1 MAGGAAELQ
10 KLVNLEAR
18 AVTGCFR
25 TTNQAALGNEAG
37 LRPAVAQLNNRQR
50 RFGAR
55 LLALPRG
62 DEARKI
68 VGAPSGIGRR
78 LEEALGYSGRMEETI
93 TLPLAANRLELETI
107 VEEKEEAKRTAG
119 RERAGLTIFTDG
131 SRARNGATG
140 YAVTWKSRSKWVG
153 VKTHLGYNQ
162 EAFDAECAALARA
175 LEVAARRRSAPEAV
189 TIYTDAQAAM
199 RRIVADEP
207 GPGQKYAVLARKW
220 VAALKQTRP
229 EVRIE
234 IRWCPA
240 HEGVEGNEKADEWA
254 KQAAE
259 EPDARGVEWLRY
271 GDRYGVRR
279 MPPPRSLANLKRE
292 IAEKKWGEARSWTE
306 ERIRG
311 RKYRLARD
319 QRPNWMVERAPKH
332 LAGRFH
338 QLRTGHCRT
347 GQYLEWTK
355 NADSAACG
363 WCQYRTQTREH
374 LFKHCRKWKR
384 QQKVLWAEVRK
395 ETGKGK
401 DRHAIRDLFAD
412 ERCTGAILDFLRTTE
427 VGSRVGPRTKA
438 TVAGVG

>member
-1 MAGGAAELQ
+1 MRRRVVILSKFLADSC
-10 KLVNLEAR
+10 NLTRHTKFLFKRPAPRLLSQAR

-25 TTNQAALGNEAG
+25 MTNQAAFGNEAG

-93 TLPLAANRLELETI
+93 TLPLAAKRLDLETI

-131 SRARNGATG
+131 SRASNGATG
-140 YAVTWKSRSKWVG
+140 YAVTWKSGSKWVG

-162 EAFDAECAALARA
+162 EAIDAECAALARA
-175 LEVAARRRSAPEAV
+175 LELAARRRAAPEAV

-199 RRIVADEP
+199 RRIVAEEP

-271 GDRYGVRR
+271 GDRYGVWR
-279 MPPPRSLANLKRE
+279 MPPPRSLANLRRE

-306 ERIRG
+306 ERVRR
-311 RKYRLARD
+311 RKYKLARD

-338 QLRTGHCRT
+338 LR
-347 GQYLEWTK
+347 
-355 NADSAACG
+355 
-363 WCQYRTQTREH
+363 
-374 LFKHCRKWKR
+374 
-384 QQKVLWAEVRK
+384 
-395 ETGKGK
+395 
-401 DRHAIRDLFAD
+401 LFAVNPL
-412 ERCTGAILDFLRTTE
+412 T
-427 VGSRVGPRTKA
+427 VGELGRIVMG
-438 TVAGVG
+438 GVIPVY